1 MRNVG
6 NISLAALQAMA
17 KAAGMPMKFQADSM
31 SADGKTVEVR
41 IILDPAKSTKDLNL
55 TASTSN
61 GRAKSTKA
69 FFEKWFKNKVSTI
82 NFGQQGGFGQ
92 PVEIAA
98 KVDLTGMDTK
108 KLVFYAYDKATNNYR
123 RIENPAYWIDKNGF
137 LRFTTELAGEYYHQ
151 RGPLERK

>member
-1 MRNVG
+1 
-6 NISLAALQAMA
+6 
-17 KAAGMPMKFQADSM
+17 
-31 SADGKTVEVR
+31 VR

-108 KLVFYAYDKATNNYR
+108 NLYFYSYDKKTNTYR
-123 RIENPAYWIDKNGF
+123 RIEKPAYWIDKNGYLHF
-137 LRFTTELAGEYYHQ
+137 DTPYAGDIIISEN
-151 RGPLERK
+151 PLERK